1 MGRAESPT
9 EVTGRADPLPTMMDE
24 GSIMV
29 GGRTDVKL
37 TASEVVW
44 LEAPDF
50 VTQLVTTGGV
60 KGLVLK
66 ELANDCY
73 SHAPLQG
80 DQIGSW
86 PAAGAEEALVGV
98 RRRDRREPR
107 NTLVQ

>member
-37 TASEVVW
+37 TASVVVW
-44 LEAPDF
+44 LEAPEF
-50 VTQLVTTGGV
+50 VTQSVTTRGV

-66 ELANDCY
+66 ELANDSY

-80 DQIGSW
+80 DQIGVVACCW
-86 PAAGAEEALVGV
+86 CRGGTGRGAKEGPPGA
-98 RRRDRREPR
+98 P
-107 NTLVQ
+107 